1 MPYPAYGS
9 SHRFKQR
16 RPAQAQ
22 RRWMIYIRR
31 RTRGYAGWRHQ
42 CLIRPTGPP
51 TGSNSAGPR
60 KRSAA
65 GRYTSDAVPA
75 VVPDGG
81 INALSGLRLLPQAQT
96 AQARASAAPPG
107 RDHRVEFDEKSGCR
121 KAKPSHRLGSLNKW
135 CPDSESNQGHGD
147 FQSPALPT
155 ELSGQR
161 GALNRNP
168 PTPSTKFLKLLVD
181 CLSLRQFRV
190 QRRILTQYHCM
201 PLSPSR
207 LFQPLVTE
215 ITWRNPEIR

>member
-9 SHRFKQR
+9 SRRLKQR

-22 RRWMIYIRR
+22 RRRAIYIRR
-31 RTRGYAGWRHQ
+31 RTRGCAGWRHK

-51 TGSNSAGPR
+51 AGSNSVGPR
-60 KRSAA
+60 KYSAW
-65 GRYTSDAVPA
+65 RYTSDAVPA
-75 VVPDGG
+75 VMPDGG
-81 INALSGLRLLPQAQT
+81 INALSAYGSSRRLKQRRPAQAQRRL
-96 AQARASAAPPG
+96 AGIIEWSSMESPAA
-107 RDHRVEFDEKSGCR
+107 EKQ
-121 KAKPSHRLGSLNKW
+121 KPSHRLGSLNKW

-181 CLSLRQFRV
+181 CLSLRQFRA

-201 PLSPSR
+201 PLSP
-207 LFQPLVTE
+207 
-215 ITWRNPEIR
+215 

>member
-1 MPYPAYGS
+1 MAKRSGCPAKGKPPPS
-9 SHRFKQR
+9 NTFLHCVCADVSLTP

-22 RRWMIYIRR
+22 RRRGIYIRR
-31 RTRGYAGWRHQ
+31 RTRGCAGWRHK
-42 CLIRPTGPP
+42 CLIRPTGPRA
-51 TGSNSAGPR
+51 GSNSVGPR

-65 GRYTSDAVPA
+65 GQGIIECSSMKSPDA
-75 VVPDGG
+75 
-81 INALSGLRLLPQAQT
+81 
-96 AQARASAAPPG
+96 
-107 RDHRVEFDEKSGCR
+107 EKQ
-121 KAKPSHRLGSLNKW
+121 KPSHRLGSLNKW

>member
-1 MPYPAYGS
+1 MAKRSGCPAKGKPPPS
-9 SHRFKQR
+9 NTFLHCVCADVSLTP

-22 RRWMIYIRR
+22 RRRAIYIRR
-31 RTRGYAGWRHQ
+31 RTRSCAGWRHK

-51 TGSNSAGPR
+51 AGSNSVGPR

-65 GRYTSDAVPA
+65 GQGIIEWSSMKS
-75 VVPDGG
+75 PD
-81 INALSGLRLLPQAQT
+81 
-96 AQARASAAPPG
+96 
-107 RDHRVEFDEKSGCR
+107 VEKQ
-121 KAKPSHRLGSLNKW
+121 KPSHRLGSLNKW

-181 CLSLRQFRV
+181 CLSLRQFRI